1 MYLSVNVGFDILMLI
16 NLVYIFILIFI
27 SFDVKKID

>member
-1 MYLSVNVGFDILMLI
+1 MYLSVNVGFDILVLI

-27 SFDVKKID
+27 SFDVKKIE